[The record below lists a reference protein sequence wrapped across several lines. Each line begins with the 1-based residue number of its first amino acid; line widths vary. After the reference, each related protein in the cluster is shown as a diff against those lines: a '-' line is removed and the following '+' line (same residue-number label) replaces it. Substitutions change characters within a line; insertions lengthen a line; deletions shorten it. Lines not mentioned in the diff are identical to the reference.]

1 MVSIGEETNP
11 RLPKNWFPLKM
22 HIFGTQ
28 LRRFWPQK
36 GDFSKI
42 IKTSTKQSYKF
53 YKPNMVSISEEMH
66 PALPENWFSLKMHIF
81 GTNLGVFEPKK
92 VIFPRSLKLPQN
104 SLITS
109 LQTKNGKYWW
119 KNVACTAWKQI
130 ISKNAYFWYAT
141 LAFWLQKWD
150 FSKILQTSTKQPYN
164 KPTNQK

>member
-1 MVSIGEETNP
+1 MLWYKFGRFWPQKGDFYKILKTSIKQVYKPKMVSIGEETNP

-92 VIFPRSLKLPQN
+92 GIFPKSLKLPQN

-109 LQTKNGKYWW
+109 LQTKNGKHWW
-119 KNVACTAWKQI
+119 KKRSLHCLKTN
-130 ISKNAYFWYAT
+130 YF
-141 LAFWLQKWD
+141 
-150 FSKILQTSTKQPYN
+150 
-164 KPTNQK
+164 